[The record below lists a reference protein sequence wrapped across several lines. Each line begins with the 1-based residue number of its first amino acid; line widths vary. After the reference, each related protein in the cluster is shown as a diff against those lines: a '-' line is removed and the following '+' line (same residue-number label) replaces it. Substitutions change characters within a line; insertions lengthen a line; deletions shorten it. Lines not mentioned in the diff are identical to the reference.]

1 MKMANDNSEFMRHEP
16 CPSCGSSDALA
27 VYGDQATEEV
37 HHSWCFSCQTFTKG
51 DHLDGNSKPRLS
63 LESLSGLLNGDYTEI
78 TARGLTE
85 ETCRKYGY
93 MVGEYKGQRVQIAT
107 YRDASGQPVAQKLR
121 TKDKRF
127 TMLGNAKAA
136 TLFGS
141 HLWKNGKKLVITEGE
156 IDCMSVSQVQ
166 GHKWATV
173 SLTQGAT
180 SAVKTIKDNWEY
192 VTKFD
197 EVILM
202 FDMDSVGQKAA
213 QEAAAILPVGKA
225 KIAYLPTKDANEA
238 LLAGKT
244 EDIITAIFQAREYRP
259 DGIVVATD
267 YRDIIGEDETASA
280 VSFPY
285 SSLNDSFLLG
295 LRPNEICLIA
305 AGSGTGKT
313 TFVKEIA
320 YHLHQQGEPVGLIML
335 EESNKRSL
343 LSLTGIHMNR
353 NLTQDRS
360 DVSDEEIVEA
370 FDDLFGEGRNPV
382 YLLDH
387 WGNSDVDVICQ
398 RITYMAKALSLK
410 WIVLDHI
417 SILCT
422 QMGGNGGFGSERI
435 MIDYAMTRLASLVR
449 ACGIG
454 LILVSHVK
462 RPEGNSGHES
472 GGQPVRLNHLR
483 GSSSLGQLSDSV
495 IALNV
500 DPDEPDSDLR
510 HVHVLKNR
518 YTGMTGYCCTLKYN
532 RETGRLM
539 EEELSHLFETE
550 TEEEEQN
557 AESSE
562 RQPQEVA

>member
-1 MKMANDNSEFMRHEP
+1 MNTDAEFLRHEP
-16 CPSCGSSDALA
+16 CPNCGSSDALA
-27 VYGDQATEEV
+27 IYGDKATNEAQ
-37 HHSWCFSCQTFTKG
+37 HSWCFSCRTLTKG
-51 DHLDGNSKPRLS
+51 EQLDGHTLHKPSPSTRI
-63 LESLSGLLNGDYTEI
+63 GLIDGEYNDI
-78 TARGLTE
+78 PSRGLTQ
-85 ETCRKYGY
+85 ETCRKFGY
-93 MVGEYKGQRVQIAT
+93 MTSIYKNEPVQVAVYRNEAGE
-107 YRDASGQPVAQKLR
+107 PVAQKLR

-127 TMLGNAKAA
+127 TMLGDAKAA

-141 HLWKNGKKLVITEGE
+141 HVFNQKAPKLVITEGE
-156 IDCMSVSQVQ
+156 IDAMTVSQVQ

-173 SLTQGAT
+173 SLTQGAA
-180 SAVKTIKDNWEY
+180 SAVKAIKDNWDY
-192 VTKFD
+192 VTKFE

-202 FDMDSVGQKAA
+202 FDMDAVGQKAA
-213 QEAAAILPVGKA
+213 QEAAAMLPVGRA
-225 KIAYLPTKDANEA
+225 KIACLPTKDANEA
-238 LLAGKT
+238 LLQGKT
-244 EDIITAIFQAREYRP
+244 SDIIQAIFQAREYRP

-267 YRDIIGEDETASA
+267 YRDVIGEDETASA
-280 VSFPY
+280 VTFPY
-285 SSLNDSFLLG
+285 SNLNDNFLLG
-295 LRPNEICLIA
+295 LRPNEICLVA

-398 RITYMAKALSLK
+398 RIMYMAKKLSIR
-410 WIVLDHI
+410 WVILDHI

-435 MIDYAMTRLASLVR
+435 LIDYAMTRLASLVR
-449 ACGIG
+449 ELGIG

-510 HVHVLKNR
+510 HIHILKNR
-518 YTGMTGYCCTLKYN
+518 FTGATGYCSTLRYC
-532 RETGRLM
+532 RDTGRLI
-539 EEELSHLFETE
+539 EEELSHLFEAETE
-550 TEEEEQN
+550 TEEEEQH
-557 AESSE
+557 AESS
-562 RQPQEVA
+562 Q